1 MPYCNYSRNI
11 PLFKGLTVKKFLENS
26 DGSFSAYLEM
36 PKTDHICPHCG
47 HSTSYIKDYR
57 TQIVKDVQM
66 FGQDVFIHLRKR
78 RYLCKHCGH
87 SFTEA
92 NPLVYRYQHFTSRF
106 YLLAYKE
113 FREMQ
118 PFKAV
123 SKRFGVSVT
132 SIIRWFDKINHPLP
146 KLSVCF
152 SIDEFKGNANNEK
165 FQCNVADPVTHK
177 VLDILPSRNIE
188 SLCRHFLKYP
198 LYERG
203 QVENVVIDL
212 STAFRSSI
220 NLLFPNAKI
229 IADKFHVIRL
239 VTWSMEGVRKRI
251 QKQFHKQRRRWF
263 KRSKKILMA
272 PEAKLSIEDK
282 SVLNQMLTASHEL
295 EQAHILKER
304 FYGIFKVKTQ
314 FEAKNELQNW
324 FFLAEQFNLPEFKH
338 CITTFTKWSDEI
350 TRIVE
355 HNVSNGYTEGVNNK
369 IKVLKRISFGIRNF
383 NRFRNRILYLC
394 S

>member
-1 MPYCNYSRNI
+1 MLSCNYSRNI
-11 PLFKGLTVKKFLENS
+11 TLFKGFTVKKFEENP

-36 PKTDHICPHCG
+36 PKTSHICPHCG

-57 TQIVKDVQM
+57 IQVVKDAQI
-66 FGQDVFIHLRKR
+66 FGKDVFLHLRKR

-87 SFTEA
+87 SFTED
-92 NPLVYRYQHFTSRF
+92 NPLIHRYQHFTSRF

-113 FREMQ
+113 FQEMQ

-132 SIIRWFDKINHPLP
+132 SIIRWFDKINHPSPNLP
-146 KLSVCF
+146 SCF

-165 FQCNVADPVTHK
+165 FQCNVSDPVKHN
-177 VLDILPSRNIE
+177 VLDILPSRNVE
-188 SLCRHFLKYP
+188 SLCRHFLQYP
-198 LYERG
+198 LAERA
-203 QVENVVIDL
+203 QVKNVVMDL
-212 STAFRSSI
+212 STTFRSAV

-239 VTWSMEGVRKRI
+239 VTWSMEAVRKRI
-251 QKQFHKQRRRWF
+251 QKQFHKQRRKWF
-263 KRSKKILMA
+263 KRSKKILL
-272 PEAKLSIEDK
+272 EAEVKLNEEDK
-282 SVLNQMLTASHEL
+282 AVLAQMLNASHEL

-304 FYGIFKVKTQ
+304 FYCIFKAKTQ

-324 FFLAEQFNLPEFKH
+324 FFLVEEFNLPEFKH
-338 CITTFTKWSDEI
+338 CITTFTKWSDET

-355 HNVSNGYTEGVNNK
+355 HKVTNGYTEGTNNK
-369 IKVLKRISFGIRNF
+369 IKIIKRISFGVRNF
-383 NRFRNRILYLC
+383 ERFGNRILYLC

>member
-26 DGSFSAYLEM
+26 DGSFSAYLEI

-57 TQIVKDVQM
+57 TQVVKDAQI

-87 SFTEA
+87 SFTED
-92 NPLVYRYQHFTSRF
+92 NPLIRRYQHFTSRF

-123 SKRFGVSVT
+123 SKRFGVSIT

-146 KLSVCF
+146 KLPSCF

-165 FQCNVADPVTHK
+165 FQCNVADPIKHK
-177 VLDILPSRNIE
+177 VLDIIPSRNVE

-198 LYERG
+198 LYERIK
-203 QVENVVIDL
+203 VENVVMDL
-212 STAFRSSI
+212 STTFRSSV

-239 VTWSMEGVRKRI
+239 VTWSMEAVRKRI
-251 QKQFHKQRRRWF
+251 QKQFHKQRRKWF
-263 KRSKKILMA
+263 KRSKKILLE
-272 PEAKLSIEDK
+272 PEAKLNENNK
-282 SVLNQMLTASHEL
+282 AVLSQMLAASHEL

-304 FYGIFKVKTQ
+304 FYGIFKAKTQ

-324 FFLAEQFNLPEFKH
+324 FFLAEEFNIPEFKH

-355 HNVSNGYTEGVNNK
+355 QKLTNGYTEGTNNK
-369 IKVLKRISFGIRNF
+369 IKIIKRISFGVRNF
-383 NRFRNRILYLC
+383 ERFRNRILYLC

>member
-1 MPYCNYSRNI
+1 
-11 PLFKGLTVKKFLENS
+11 
-26 DGSFSAYLEM
+26 M

-57 TQIVKDVQM
+57 TQIVKDAQM

-152 SIDEFKGNANNEK
+152 SIDEFRGNANNEK

-304 FYGIFKVKTQ
+304 FYGIFKAKTQ

-355 HNVSNGYTEGVNNK
+355 HKVSNGYTEGVNNK
-369 IKVLKRISFGIRNF
+369 IKVLKRISFGVRNF

>member
-1 MPYCNYSRNI
+1 MLTCNYSRNI
-11 PLFKGLTVKKFLENS
+11 PLFKGFIVKNFLENS
-26 DGSFSAYLEM
+26 SGFYEVYLEM
-36 PKTDHICPHCG
+36 PKTIHICPYCG
-47 HSTSYIKDYR
+47 YSTSYVKDYR
-57 TQIVKDVQM
+57 IQIIKDTKI
-66 FGQDVFIHLRKR
+66 GGKDLFIHLRKR
-78 RYLCKHCGH
+78 RYICNHCCH
-87 SFTEA
+87 SFTEL
-92 NPLVYRYQHFTSRF
+92 NPLVKRYQHFSSRF
-106 YLLAYKE
+106 YTQTYQE
-113 FREMQ
+113 FQ
-118 PFKAV
+118 SVQSFKAIAN
-123 SKRFGVSVT
+123 RFGVSVT
-132 SIIRWFDKINHPLP
+132 SIIRWFDKINYGTPELP
-146 KLSVCF
+146 DCF

-165 FQCNVADPVTHK
+165 FQCNVTDPVKHK
-177 VLDILPSRNIE
+177 VLDILPKRNIE
-188 SLCRHFLKYP
+188 SLCSHFLQYSIQDRK
-198 LYERG
+198 
-203 QVENVVIDL
+203 QVKNVVMDL
-212 STAFRSSI
+212 STTFRSAI

-304 FYGIFKVKTQ
+304 FYSIFKAKTQ

-355 HNVSNGYTEGVNNK
+355 HKLSNGYTEGVNNK

>member
-47 HSTSYIKDYR
+47 NSTSYIKDYR
-57 TQIVKDVQM
+57 TQIVKDAQM
-66 FGQDVFIHLRKR
+66 FVQDVFIHLRKR
-78 RYLCKHCGH
+78 RYFCKHCGH
-87 SFTEA
+87 YFTEA

-113 FREMQ
+113 YREMQ

-123 SKRFGVSVT
+123 SKRFSVSVT

-165 FQCNVADPVTHK
+165 FQCNVAEPITHK

-188 SLCRHFLKYP
+188 SLCRHFLKYS

-212 STAFRSSI
+212 STAFRSAI
-220 NLLFPNAKI
+220 NFLFPNAKI

-239 VTWSMEGVRKRI
+239 VTWSMESVRKRI

-263 KRSKKILMA
+263 KRSKKILMV

-304 FYGIFKVKTQ
+304 FYGIFKAKTQ

-324 FFLAEQFNLPEFKH
+324 LFLAEQFNLPEFKH

-355 HNVSNGYTEGVNNK
+355 HKVSNGYTEGVNNK
-369 IKVLKRISFGIRNF
+369 IKVLKRISFGVRNF

>member
-1 MPYCNYSRNI
+1 MLTCNYSRNI
-11 PLFKGLTVKKFLENS
+11 PLFKGFIVKNFLENS

-57 TQIVKDVQM
+57 TQIVKDVQI
-66 FGQDVFIHLRKR
+66 FGQDIFIHLRKR

-152 SIDEFKGNANNEK
+152 SIDEFRGNANNEK
-165 FQCNVADPVTHK
+165 FQCNVVDPVTHK

-188 SLCRHFLKYP
+188 SLCRYFLKYP

-212 STAFRSSI
+212 STVFRSAI

-304 FYGIFKVKTQ
+304 FYGIFKAKTQ
-314 FEAKNELQNW
+314 YEAKNELQNW

-350 TRIVE
+350 TKIVE
-355 HNVSNGYTEGVNNK
+355 HKVSNSYTEGVNNK
-369 IKVLKRISFGIRNF
+369 IKVLKRISFGVRNF
-383 NRFRNRILYLC
+383 NRLRNRILYLC

>member
-11 PLFKGLTVKKFLENS
+11 PLFKGLTVKNFIENS
-26 DGSFSAYLEM
+26 DGSFSAYLEI

-57 TQIVKDVQM
+57 TQIVKDAQM
-66 FGQDVFIHLRKR
+66 FDQDVFIHLRKR

-113 FREMQ
+113 YREMQ

-146 KLSVCF
+146 NLSVCF

-165 FQCNVADPVTHK
+165 FQCNVAEPITHK

-188 SLCRHFLKYP
+188 SLFCHFLKYP

-212 STAFRSSI
+212 STAFRSAI

-229 IADKFHVIRL
+229 IADKFHIIRL
-239 VTWSMEGVRKRI
+239 VNWSMEGVRKRI

-272 PEAKLSIEDK
+272 PEAKLSIEYK
-282 SVLNQMLTASHEL
+282 SVLNQMLTASHWNK
-295 EQAHILKER
+295 HI
-304 FYGIFKVKTQ
+304 F
-314 FEAKNELQNW
+314 
-324 FFLAEQFNLPEFKH
+324 
-338 CITTFTKWSDEI
+338 
-350 TRIVE
+350 
-355 HNVSNGYTEGVNNK
+355 
-369 IKVLKRISFGIRNF
+369 
-383 NRFRNRILYLC
+383 
-394 S
+394 

>member
-1 MPYCNYSRNI
+1 MLTCNYSRNI
-11 PLFKGLTVKKFLENS
+11 PLFKGFIVKNFLENS

-57 TQIVKDVQM
+57 TQIVKDVQI

-152 SIDEFKGNANNEK
+152 SIDEFRGNANNEK

-188 SLCRHFLKYP
+188 SLCRYFLKYP

-212 STAFRSSI
+212 STVFRSAI

-229 IADKFHVIRL
+229 TADKFHVIRL

-304 FYGIFKVKTQ
+304 FYGIFKAKTQ

-350 TRIVE
+350 TKIVE
-355 HNVSNGYTEGVNNK
+355 HKVSNSYTEGVNNK
-369 IKVLKRISFGIRNF
+369 IKVLKRISFGVRNF
-383 NRFRNRILYLC
+383 NRLRNRILYLC

>member
-11 PLFKGLTVKKFLENS
+11 PLFKEFTVKNFEENP

-57 TQIVKDVQM
+57 IQIVKDAQI
-66 FGQDVFIHLRKR
+66 FGQDLFIHLRKR
-78 RYLCKHCGH
+78 RYLCKQCGH
-87 SFTEA
+87 SFTEN
-92 NPLVYRYQHFTSRF
+92 NPLVHRYQHFTSRF

-113 FREMQ
+113 FQQMQ

-123 SKRFGVSVT
+123 SSRFGVSVT

-146 KLSVCF
+146 NLPSCF

-165 FQCNVADPVTHK
+165 FQCNIADPVEYK
-177 VLDILPSRNIE
+177 VLDILPSRNVE

-198 LYERG
+198 LAERAK
-203 QVENVVIDL
+203 VKNVVMDL
-212 STAFRSSI
+212 STTFRSAV

-239 VTWSMEGVRKRI
+239 VTWSMEAVRKCI
-251 QKQFHKQRRRWF
+251 QKQFHKQRRKWF
-263 KRSKKILMA
+263 KRSKKILLE
-272 PEAKLSIEDK
+272 PEVKLSVEDK
-282 SVLNQMLTASHEL
+282 LILDRMLAASYEL

-304 FYGIFKVKTQ
+304 FYDIFKAKTQ
-314 FEAKNELQNW
+314 FEAKNGLQNW
-324 FFLAEQFNLPEFKH
+324 FFLAEEFNIPEFKH
-338 CITTFTKWSDEI
+338 CITTFTKWSNEI

-355 HNVSNGYTEGVNNK
+355 HKVTNGYTEGTNNK
-369 IKVLKRISFGIRNF
+369 IKIIKRISFGVRNF
-383 NRFRNRILYLC
+383 ERFRNRILYLC

>member
-1 MPYCNYSRNI
+1 MLTCNYSRNI
-11 PLFKGLTVKKFLENS
+11 PLFKGFIVKNFLENS

-57 TQIVKDVQM
+57 TQIVKDVQI
-66 FGQDVFIHLRKR
+66 FGQDIFIHLRKR

-152 SIDEFKGNANNEK
+152 SIDEFRGNANNEK
-165 FQCNVADPVTHK
+165 FQCNVVDPVTHK

-188 SLCRHFLKYP
+188 SLCRYFLKYP

-212 STAFRSSI
+212 STVFRSAI

-304 FYGIFKVKTQ
+304 FYGIFKAKTQ

-350 TRIVE
+350 TKIVE
-355 HNVSNGYTEGVNNK
+355 HKVSNSYTEGVNNK
-369 IKVLKRISFGIRNF
+369 IKVLKRISFGVRNF
-383 NRFRNRILYLC
+383 NRLRNRILYLC

>member
-1 MPYCNYSRNI
+1 MLTCNYSRNI
-11 PLFKGLTVKKFLENS
+11 PLFKGFIVKNFLENS
-26 DGSFSAYLEM
+26 SGFYEVYLEM
-36 PKTDHICPHCG
+36 PKTIHICPYCG
-47 HSTSYIKDYR
+47 YSTSYVKDYR
-57 TQIVKDVQM
+57 IQIIKDTKI
-66 FGQDVFIHLRKR
+66 GGKDLFIHLRKR
-78 RYLCKHCGH
+78 RYICNHCRR
-87 SFTEA
+87 SFTEL
-92 NPLVYRYQHFTSRF
+92 NPLVKRYQHFSSRF
-106 YLLAYKE
+106 YTQTYQE
-113 FREMQ
+113 FQ
-118 PFKAV
+118 SVQSFKAIAN
-123 SKRFGVSVT
+123 RFGVSVT
-132 SIIRWFDKINHPLP
+132 SIIRWFDKINYGTPELP
-146 KLSVCF
+146 DCF

-165 FQCNVADPVTHK
+165 FQCNVTDPVKHK
-177 VLDILPSRNIE
+177 VLDILPKRNIE
-188 SLCRHFLKYP
+188 SLCSHFLQYSIQDRK
-198 LYERG
+198 
-203 QVENVVIDL
+203 QVKNVVMDL
-212 STAFRSSI
+212 STTFRSAI

-355 HNVSNGYTEGVNNK
+355 HKVSNGYTEGVNNK
-369 IKVLKRISFGIRNF
+369 IKDF